1 MGRMLFDAA
10 TAIGRGQRDY
20 QEDAVVADFA
30 IGADH
35 GFAVLA
41 DGMGGHAAGDIA
53 SKIVV
58 TEVFGE
64 LKLLLGE
71 AERAERD
78 IAGHLSKI
86 AHSANECIGAH
97 VETAREH
104 RGMGATLVAPVIFES
119 RLYWVSIGDSP
130 LYLYRAGQF
139 SQLNEDHSMAPQID
153 VMMANGLI
161 DRETALNHPDRNC
174 LTSVLMGTD
183 IPRIDCKAEPTQL
196 RPGDVVVA
204 ASDGLPFLPDGRI
217 RAIVHRHRRRP
228 ADEIARALMEAVD
241 GLEDPDQDNVSMA
254 VVKLC

>member
-1 MGRMLFDAA
+1 MVRMMFDAA
-10 TAIGRGQRDY
+10 TGLGRGQRDY
-20 QEDAVVADFA
+20 QEDAVIADFP

-78 IAGHLSKI
+78 IAGHLAKI
-86 AHSANECIGAH
+86 AHAANECIGAH

-104 RGMGATLVAPVIFES
+104 RGMGATLVAPVVFET
-119 RLYWVSIGDSP
+119 RLYWISVGDSP

-153 VMMANGLI
+153 VMVANGLI

-183 IPRIDCKAEPTQL
+183 IPRIDCKADATAL
-196 RPGDVVVA
+196 RPGDVVIA
-204 ASDGLPFLPDGRI
+204 ASDGLQFLPDERI

-228 ADEIARALMEAVD
+228 SDEIVRALMEAVEAL
-241 GLEDPDQDNVSMA
+241 GDPDQDNVSLA
-254 VVKLC
+254 VIKPL